1 MPNLKELK
9 NRISSVKST
18 RKITSAM
25 KMVAASKLRRAQD
38 LAESSRVYADSLSFI
53 LSSLAGNTK
62 NSSDL
67 PEILTGRENSKI
79 SLLIINSS
87 DRGLCGGF
95 NSNLFRNAKNWIS
108 EQQEKGKS
116 VKIITVGKKASS
128 FYRKTDLDVIA
139 NFDDL
144 NSNDKQLQVSEEI
157 KNKIMELFENNEI
170 DEVSILFNKFVSV
183 IAQEPT
189 YQSLIPLSNEEAD
202 EEADE
207 EVTYT
212 SNAVF
217 EFEPDKNELLEYLV
231 PRNFLTQIYRSVLES
246 SASEHAA
253 RMTSMDNAT
262 RNAGDMI
269 DGLTLTYNRTRQ
281 AFITKELIEII
292 SGAEAV

>member
-128 FYRKTDLDVIA
+128 FYKKTDLNVIA

-144 NSNDKQLQVSEEI
+144 NSNDKQLHVSEEI

-183 IAQEPT
+183 ITQEPT

-202 EEADE
+202 EE
-207 EVTYT
+207 VTDT

>member
-25 KMVAASKLRRAQD
+25 KMVAASKLRRAQE

-62 NSSDL
+62 NSADL

-79 SLLIINSS
+79 NLLIINSS

-95 NSNLFRNAKNWIS
+95 NSNLFRNAKKWIS
-108 EQQEKGKS
+108 DQQGQGKS
-116 VKIITVGKKASS
+116 VKIMTVGKKASS
-128 FYRKTDLDVIA
+128 FYKKTDLDIVA
-139 NFDDL
+139 SFEDL
-144 NSNDKQLQVSEEI
+144 NSNDRQLQVSEEI

-170 DEVSILFNKFVSV
+170 DEVSILFNKFVSA
-183 IAQEPT
+183 ISQEPT
-189 YQSLIPLSNEEAD
+189 YQSLIPLSNEETSED
-202 EEADE
+202 ESE
-207 EVTYT
+207 
-212 SNAVF
+212 SNNAIF

-269 DGLTLTYNRTRQ
+269 DRLTLTYNRTRQ

>member
-25 KMVAASKLRRAQD
+25 KMVAASKLRRAQE

-95 NSNLFRNAKNWIS
+95 NSNLFRNAKKWIS
-108 EQQEKGKS
+108 DQQGQGKS

-128 FYRKTDLDVIA
+128 FYKKTDLDIVA

-144 NSNDKQLQVSEEI
+144 NSNDRQLQVSEDI
-157 KNKIMELFENNEI
+157 KSKIMELFEKNEI
-170 DEVSILFNKFVSV
+170 DEVSILFNKFVSA
-183 IAQEPT
+183 ISQEPT
-189 YQSLIPLSNEEAD
+189 YQSLIPLSNEETN
-202 EEADE
+202 EEE
-207 EVTYT
+207 SETNN
-212 SNAVF
+212 SVF

-269 DGLTLTYNRTRQ
+269 DRLTLTYNRTRQ

>member
-25 KMVAASKLRRAQD
+25 KMVAASKLRRAQE

-62 NSSDL
+62 NSADL

-95 NSNLFRNAKNWIS
+95 NSNLFRNAKKWIS
-108 EQQEKGKS
+108 DQQGQGKS
-116 VKIITVGKKASS
+116 VKIMTVGKKASS
-128 FYRKTDLDVIA
+128 FYKKTDLDIVA
-139 NFDDL
+139 SFEDL
-144 NSNDKQLQVSEEI
+144 NSNDRQLQVSEEI

-170 DEVSILFNKFVSV
+170 DEVSILFNKFVSA
-183 IAQEPT
+183 ISQEPT
-189 YQSLIPLSNEEAD
+189 YQSLIPLNNEETSED
-202 EEADE
+202 ESEAN
-207 EVTYT
+207 
-212 SNAVF
+212 NAIF

-269 DGLTLTYNRTRQ
+269 DRLTLTYNRTRQ

>member
-25 KMVAASKLRRAQD
+25 KMVAASKLRRAQE

-62 NSSDL
+62 NSADL

-95 NSNLFRNAKNWIS
+95 NSNLFRNAKKWIS
-108 EQQEKGKS
+108 DQQGQGKS
-116 VKIITVGKKASS
+116 VKIMTVGKKASS
-128 FYRKTDLDVIA
+128 FYKKTDLDIVA
-139 NFDDL
+139 SFEDL
-144 NSNDKQLQVSEEI
+144 NSNDRQLQVSEEI

-170 DEVSILFNKFVSV
+170 DEVSILFNKFVSA
-183 IAQEPT
+183 ISQEPT
-189 YQSLIPLSNEEAD
+189 YQSLIPLSNEETSED
-202 EEADE
+202 ESE
-207 EVTYT
+207 
-212 SNAVF
+212 SNIAVF

-269 DGLTLTYNRTRQ
+269 DRLTLTYNRTRQ

>member
-25 KMVAASKLRRAQD
+25 KMVAASKLRRAQE

-95 NSNLFRNAKNWIS
+95 NSNLFRNAKKWIS
-108 EQQEKGKS
+108 DQQGQGKS

-128 FYRKTDLDVIA
+128 FYKKTDLDIVA

-144 NSNDKQLQVSEEI
+144 NSNDRQLQVSEDI
-157 KNKIMELFENNEI
+157 KSKIMELFENNEI
-170 DEVSILFNKFVSV
+170 DEVSILFNKFVSA
-183 IAQEPT
+183 ISQEPT
-189 YQSLIPLSNEEAD
+189 YQSLIPLSNEEAN
-202 EEADE
+202 EEE
-207 EVTYT
+207 SETNN
-212 SNAVF
+212 SVF

-269 DGLTLTYNRTRQ
+269 DRLTLTYNRTRQ

>member
-25 KMVAASKLRRAQD
+25 KMVAASKLRRAQE

-95 NSNLFRNAKNWIS
+95 NSNLFRNAKKWIS
-108 EQQEKGKS
+108 DQQEQGKS
-116 VKIITVGKKASS
+116 VKIMTVGKKASS
-128 FYRKTDLDVIA
+128 FYKKTDLDIVA
-139 NFDDL
+139 SFEDL
-144 NSNDKQLQVSEEI
+144 NSNDRQLQVSEEI
-157 KNKIMELFENNEI
+157 KNKIMELFESSEI
-170 DEVSILFNKFVSV
+170 DEVSILFNKFVSA
-183 IAQEPT
+183 ISQEPT
-189 YQSLIPLSNEEAD
+189 YQSLIPLSNDETSEE
-202 EEADE
+202 ESEANN
-207 EVTYT
+207 
-212 SNAVF
+212 SVF

-269 DGLTLTYNRTRQ
+269 DRLTLTYNRTRQ

>member
-67 PEILTGRENSKI
+67 PEILTGRENTKI

-157 KNKIMELFENNEI
+157 KNKIMELFEKNEI

-202 EEADE
+202 EA
-207 EVTYT
+207 VTDT

>member
-25 KMVAASKLRRAQD
+25 KMVAASKLRRAQE

-62 NSSDL
+62 NSADL

-95 NSNLFRNAKNWIS
+95 NSNLFRNAKKWIS
-108 EQQEKGKS
+108 DQQGQGKS
-116 VKIITVGKKASS
+116 VKIMTVGKKASS
-128 FYRKTDLDVIA
+128 FYKKTDLDIVA
-139 NFDDL
+139 SFEDL
-144 NSNDKQLQVSEEI
+144 NSNDRQLQVSEEI

-170 DEVSILFNKFVSV
+170 DEVSILFNKFVSA
-183 IAQEPT
+183 ISQEPT
-189 YQSLIPLSNEEAD
+189 YQSLIPLSND
-202 EEADE
+202 ETSEDE
-207 EVTYT
+207 IE
-212 SNAVF
+212 SNNAIF

-269 DGLTLTYNRTRQ
+269 DRLTLTYNRTRQ

>member
-25 KMVAASKLRRAQD
+25 KMVAASKLRRAQE

-62 NSSDL
+62 NSTDL

-95 NSNLFRNAKNWIS
+95 NSNLFRNAKKWIS
-108 EQQEKGKS
+108 DQQGQGKS
-116 VKIITVGKKASS
+116 VKIMTVGKKASS
-128 FYRKTDLDVIA
+128 FYKKTDLDIVA
-139 NFDDL
+139 SFEDL
-144 NSNDKQLQVSEEI
+144 NSNDRQLQVSEEI
-157 KNKIMELFENNEI
+157 KNKIMELFESNEI
-170 DEVSILFNKFVSV
+170 DEVSILFNRFVSA
-183 IAQEPT
+183 ISQEPT
-189 YQSLIPLSNEEAD
+189 YQSLIPLSNEETIED
-202 EEADE
+202 ES
-207 EVTYT
+207 EVN
-212 SNAVF
+212 NAVF

-269 DGLTLTYNRTRQ
+269 DRLTLTYNRTRQ

>member
-25 KMVAASKLRRAQD
+25 KMVAASKLRRAQE

-62 NSSDL
+62 NSADL

-95 NSNLFRNAKNWIS
+95 NSNLFRNAKKWIS
-108 EQQEKGKS
+108 DQQGQGKS
-116 VKIITVGKKASS
+116 VKIMTVGKKASS
-128 FYRKTDLDVIA
+128 FYKKTDLDIVA
-139 NFDDL
+139 SFEDL
-144 NSNDKQLQVSEEI
+144 NSNDRQLQVSEEI
-157 KNKIMELFENNEI
+157 KNKILELFESNEI
-170 DEVSILFNKFVSV
+170 DEVSILFNRFVSA
-183 IAQEPT
+183 ISQEPT
-189 YQSLIPLSNEEAD
+189 YQSLIPLSNEETNED
-202 EEADE
+202 DSEAN
-207 EVTYT
+207 
-212 SNAVF
+212 NAIF

-269 DGLTLTYNRTRQ
+269 DRLTLTYNRTRQ

>member
-25 KMVAASKLRRAQD
+25 KMVAASKLRRAQE

-95 NSNLFRNAKNWIS
+95 NSNLFRNAKKWIID
-108 EQQEKGKS
+108 QQGQGKS
-116 VKIITVGKKASS
+116 VKIMTVGKKASS
-128 FYRKTDLDVIA
+128 FYKKTDLDIVA
-139 NFDDL
+139 SFEDL
-144 NSNDKQLQVSEEI
+144 NSNDRQLQVSEEI

-170 DEVSILFNKFVSV
+170 DEVSILFNKFVSA
-183 IAQEPT
+183 ISQEPT
-189 YQSLIPLSNEEAD
+189 YQSLIPLSNEETSED
-202 EEADE
+202 ESEAN
-207 EVTYT
+207 
-212 SNAVF
+212 NAIF

-269 DGLTLTYNRTRQ
+269 VRLTLTYNRTRQ

>member
-25 KMVAASKLRRAQD
+25 KMVAASKLRRAQE

-128 FYRKTDLDVIA
+128 FYKKTDLNVIA

-183 IAQEPT
+183 ITQEPT
-189 YQSLIPLSNEEAD
+189 YQSLIPLSNDEAN
-202 EEADE
+202 E
-207 EVTYT
+207 EVTDT

>member
-25 KMVAASKLRRAQD
+25 KMVAASKLRRAQEQ
-38 LAESSRVYADSLSFI
+38 AESSRVYADSLSFI
-53 LSSLAGNTK
+53 LSSLAGKTN

-67 PEILTGRENSKI
+67 PAILTGRENPKN

-108 EQQEKGKS
+108 NQEAKGKS

-128 FYRKTDLDVIA
+128 FYRRTDLNVII

-144 NSNDKQLQVSEEI
+144 NSNDRQLQVSEEI
-157 KNKIMELFENNEI
+157 KSKIMELFENNEI
-170 DEVSILFNKFVSV
+170 DEVTILFNKFISA

-189 YQSLIPLSNEEAD
+189 YQSLIPLSND
-202 EEADE
+202 ETDE
-207 EVTYT
+207 KEVETN
-212 SNAVF
+212 NAVF

-269 DGLTLTYNRTRQ
+269 DRLTLTYNRTRQ

>member
-25 KMVAASKLRRAQD
+25 KMVAASKLRRAQE

-95 NSNLFRNAKNWIS
+95 NSNLFRNAKKWIS
-108 EQQEKGKS
+108 DQQGQGKS
-116 VKIITVGKKASS
+116 VKIMTVGKKASS
-128 FYRKTDLDVIA
+128 FYKKTDLDIVA
-139 NFDDL
+139 SFEDL
-144 NSNDKQLQVSEEI
+144 NSNDRQLQVSEEI
-157 KNKIMELFENNEI
+157 KNKIIELFENNEI
-170 DEVSILFNKFVSV
+170 DKVSILFNKFVSA
-183 IAQEPT
+183 ISQEPT
-189 YQSLIPLSNEEAD
+189 YQSLIPLSNEETSED
-202 EEADE
+202 ESEAN
-207 EVTYT
+207 
-212 SNAVF
+212 NAIF

-269 DGLTLTYNRTRQ
+269 DRLTLTYNRTRQ

>member
-25 KMVAASKLRRAQD
+25 KMVAASKLRRAQE

-62 NSSDL
+62 NSADL

-95 NSNLFRNAKNWIS
+95 NSNLFRNAKKWIS
-108 EQQEKGKS
+108 DQQGQGKS
-116 VKIITVGKKASS
+116 AKIMTVGKKASS
-128 FYRKTDLDVIA
+128 FYKKTDLDIVA
-139 NFDDL
+139 SFEDL
-144 NSNDKQLQVSEEI
+144 NSNDRQLQVSEEI

-170 DEVSILFNKFVSV
+170 DEVSILFNKFVSA
-183 IAQEPT
+183 ISQEPT
-189 YQSLIPLSNEEAD
+189 YQSLIPLSNEETSED
-202 EEADE
+202 ESEAN
-207 EVTYT
+207 
-212 SNAVF
+212 NAIF

-269 DGLTLTYNRTRQ
+269 DRLTLTYNRTRQ

>member
-25 KMVAASKLRRAQD
+25 KMVAASKLRRAQE

-79 SLLIINSS
+79 TLLIINSS

-95 NSNLFRNAKNWIS
+95 NSNLFRNAKKWIS
-108 EQQEKGKS
+108 DQQGLGKS
-116 VKIITVGKKASS
+116 VKIMTVGKKASS
-128 FYRKTDLDVIA
+128 FYKKTDLDIVA
-139 NFDDL
+139 SFEDL
-144 NSNDKQLQVSEEI
+144 NSNDRQLQVSEEI

-170 DEVSILFNKFVSV
+170 DEVSILFNKFVSA
-183 IAQEPT
+183 ISQEPT
-189 YQSLIPLSNEEAD
+189 YQSLIPLSNDETSEE
-202 EEADE
+202 ESE
-207 EVTYT
+207 TNN
-212 SNAVF
+212 SVF

-269 DGLTLTYNRTRQ
+269 DRLTLTYNRTRQ

>member
-25 KMVAASKLRRAQD
+25 KMVAASKLRRAQE
-38 LAESSRVYADSLSFI
+38 LAESSRVYADRLSFI

-170 DEVSILFNKFVSV
+170 DEVSILFNKFISV
-183 IAQEPT
+183 ITQEPT
-189 YQSLIPLSNEEAD
+189 YQSLIPLSNEEVD
-202 EEADE
+202 ED
-207 EVTYT
+207 VTDT

>member
-25 KMVAASKLRRAQD
+25 KMVAASKLRRAQE

-62 NSSDL
+62 NSTDL

-95 NSNLFRNAKNWIS
+95 NSNLFRNAKKWIS
-108 EQQEKGKS
+108 DQQGQGKS
-116 VKIITVGKKASS
+116 VKIMTVGKKASS
-128 FYRKTDLDVIA
+128 FYKKIDLDIVA
-139 NFDDL
+139 SFEDL
-144 NSNDKQLQVSEEI
+144 NSNDRQLQVSEEI
-157 KNKIMELFENNEI
+157 KNKIMELFESNEI
-170 DEVSILFNKFVSV
+170 DEVSILFNKFVSA
-183 IAQEPT
+183 ISQEPT
-189 YQSLIPLSNEEAD
+189 YQSLIPLSNEETSED
-202 EEADE
+202 VSEA
-207 EVTYT
+207 
-212 SNAVF
+212 NKAVF

-269 DGLTLTYNRTRQ
+269 DRLTLTYNRTRQ

>member
-25 KMVAASKLRRAQD
+25 KMVAASKLRRAQE

-95 NSNLFRNAKNWIS
+95 NSNLFRNAKKWIS
-108 EQQEKGKS
+108 DQQGLGKS
-116 VKIITVGKKASS
+116 VKIMTVGKKASS
-128 FYRKTDLDVIA
+128 FYKKTDLDIVA
-139 NFDDL
+139 NFEDL
-144 NSNDKQLQVSEEI
+144 NSNDRQLQVSEEI
-157 KNKIMELFENNEI
+157 KNKIIELFENNEI
-170 DEVSILFNKFVSV
+170 DEVSILFNKFVSA
-183 IAQEPT
+183 ISQEPT
-189 YQSLIPLSNEEAD
+189 YQSLIPLSNDETSEE
-202 EEADE
+202 ESEANN
-207 EVTYT
+207 
-212 SNAVF
+212 SVF

-269 DGLTLTYNRTRQ
+269 DRLTLTYNRTRQ

>member
-25 KMVAASKLRRAQD
+25 KMVAASKLRRAQE

-128 FYRKTDLDVIA
+128 FYKKTDLDVIA

-183 IAQEPT
+183 ITQEPT

-202 EEADE
+202 EE
-207 EVTYT
+207 VTDN

-269 DGLTLTYNRTRQ
+269 DRLTLTYNRTRQ

>member
-25 KMVAASKLRRAQD
+25 KMVAASKLRRAQE

-62 NSSDL
+62 NSADL

-95 NSNLFRNAKNWIS
+95 NSNLFRNAKKWIS
-108 EQQEKGKS
+108 DQQGQGKS
-116 VKIITVGKKASS
+116 VKIMTVGKKASS
-128 FYRKTDLDVIA
+128 FYKKTDLDIVA
-139 NFDDL
+139 SFEDL
-144 NSNDKQLQVSEEI
+144 NSNDRQLQVSEEI

-170 DEVSILFNKFVSV
+170 DEVSILFNKFVSA
-183 IAQEPT
+183 ISQEPT
-189 YQSLIPLSNEEAD
+189 YQSLIPLSNEEISKD
-202 EEADE
+202 ESEAN
-207 EVTYT
+207 
-212 SNAVF
+212 NAIF

-269 DGLTLTYNRTRQ
+269 DRLTLTYNRTRQ

>member
-95 NSNLFRNAKNWIS
+95 NSNLFRNAKNWIG

-128 FYRKTDLDVIA
+128 FYKKTDLNVIA

-202 EEADE
+202 EE
-207 EVTYT
+207 VTDT

>member
-25 KMVAASKLRRAQD
+25 KMVAASKLRRAQE

-62 NSSDL
+62 NSADL

-95 NSNLFRNAKNWIS
+95 NSNLFRNAKKWIS
-108 EQQEKGKS
+108 DQQGQGKS
-116 VKIITVGKKASS
+116 VKIMTVGKKASS
-128 FYRKTDLDVIA
+128 FYKKTDLDIVA
-139 NFDDL
+139 SFEDL
-144 NSNDKQLQVSEEI
+144 NSNDRQLQVSEEI
-157 KNKIMELFENNEI
+157 KNKIMELFDNNEI
-170 DEVSILFNKFVSV
+170 DEVSILFNKFVSA
-183 IAQEPT
+183 ISQEPT
-189 YQSLIPLSNEEAD
+189 YQSLIPLSNEETSED
-202 EEADE
+202 ESEAN
-207 EVTYT
+207 
-212 SNAVF
+212 NAVF

-269 DGLTLTYNRTRQ
+269 DRLTLTYNRTRQ

>member
-25 KMVAASKLRRAQD
+25 KMVAASKLRRAQE

-62 NSSDL
+62 NSADL

-95 NSNLFRNAKNWIS
+95 NSNLFRNAKKWIS
-108 EQQEKGKS
+108 DQQGQGKS
-116 VKIITVGKKASS
+116 VKIMTVGKKASS
-128 FYRKTDLDVIA
+128 FYKKTDLDIVA
-139 NFDDL
+139 SFEDL
-144 NSNDKQLQVSEEI
+144 NSNDRQLQVSEEI

-170 DEVSILFNKFVSV
+170 DEVSILFNKFVSA
-183 IAQEPT
+183 ISQEPT
-189 YQSLIPLSNEEAD
+189 YQSLIPLNNEETSED
-202 EEADE
+202 ESEA
-207 EVTYT
+207 
-212 SNAVF
+212 NKAIF

-269 DGLTLTYNRTRQ
+269 DRLTLTYNRTRQ

>member
-25 KMVAASKLRRAQD
+25 KMVAASKLRRAQE

-95 NSNLFRNAKNWIS
+95 NSNLFRNAKKWIS
-108 EQQEKGKS
+108 DQQGQDKS
-116 VKIITVGKKASS
+116 VKIMTVGKKASS
-128 FYRKTDLDVIA
+128 FYKKTDLDIVA
-139 NFDDL
+139 SFEDL
-144 NSNDKQLQVSEEI
+144 NSNDRQLQVSEEI

-170 DEVSILFNKFVSV
+170 DEVSILFNKFVSA
-183 IAQEPT
+183 ISQEPT
-189 YQSLIPLSNEEAD
+189 YQSLIPLSNEETSED
-202 EEADE
+202 ESEAN
-207 EVTYT
+207 
-212 SNAVF
+212 NAIF

-269 DGLTLTYNRTRQ
+269 DRLTLTYNRTRQ

>member
-25 KMVAASKLRRAQD
+25 KMVAASKLRRAQE

-95 NSNLFRNAKNWIS
+95 NSNLFRNAKKWIS
-108 EQQEKGKS
+108 DQQGQGKS
-116 VKIITVGKKASS
+116 VKIMTVGKKASS
-128 FYRKTDLDVIA
+128 FYKKTDLDIVA
-139 NFDDL
+139 SFEDL
-144 NSNDKQLQVSEEI
+144 NSNDRQLQVSEEI

-170 DEVSILFNKFVSV
+170 DEVSILFNKFVSA
-183 IAQEPT
+183 ISQEPT
-189 YQSLIPLSNEEAD
+189 YQSLIPLSNDETSEDESEAN
-202 EEADE
+202 
-207 EVTYT
+207 
-212 SNAVF
+212 NAVF

-269 DGLTLTYNRTRQ
+269 DRLTLTYNRTRQ